1 METVRSNIPAM
12 MLCCVPLF
20 AFILKILYLRQRRY
34 YVEHL
39 VYALHI
45 HSFLYVAVI
54 ITSLASMGAKQTVP
68 ALSGWIIGLMSIAIL
83 VQIFRSIRRVYGQGW
98 FFTTVKFLFGGLIY
112 FIILVLAVAATTFV
126 TLLLPS

>member
-1 METVRSNIPAM
+1 MDTVRSNIPAM

-20 AFILKILYLRQRRY
+20 AFILKLLYIRQRRY

-54 ITSLASMGAKQTVP
+54 MTSLAAMGASRSVP
-68 ALSGWIIGLMSIAIL
+68 VLSGWIIGLMSCAIV
-83 VQIFRSIRRVYGQGW
+83 VQIFRSIRRVYQQGW
-98 FFTTVKFLFGGLIY
+98 FFTLVKFLFGGLIY
-112 FIILVLAVAATTFV
+112 FIILVLAVVATTFV